1 MTRHVA
7 LVTDQAYLPWCATAV
22 QSVVDQHR
30 SGEALTIHV
39 VHDGSA
45 AAEGERLRELA
56 QGAVDVELHSVDVG
70 RVAHLP
76 GVDRFGSIV
85 WLRFLLPEV
94 LEDVERVLYLDAD
107 VLVTDR
113 LDPILDDGLADAPLA
128 AVANVVPPSEWDRLR
143 SIGLL
148 DPADVLNSGVL
159 LMDLAALRR
168 EDLLAQATDAA
179 RAFGASI
186 RWPDQDVLNV
196 VFAGRWKA
204 LHPRYNVQSSLFEWT
219 DLAAGVFGPAAA
231 EATADPAIVHFEG
244 PYSCKPWHRL
254 CTHPFRQ
261 RWIDTLARTP
271 WAGAPLDDDAV
282 TRAIAHLPQTWQHS
296 VYESVVR
303 SRGSVLGEARR
314 LGRLARRRVRE
325 GAPGAVPATPEAL
338 RPSRHAPHPLSTSI
352 DEVRTTVARCLPYTM
367 GSVERLLA
375 TIDATEYVVRRGVRG
390 ALVECGVW
398 RGGSVLAMALTL
410 RRLGVTDRDIFLFDT
425 FTGMTEPTADDTSS
439 FHDDALVEWSAAASE
454 QRPAYGEL
462 FADTTFGLGQV
473 KRLLHASGYPF
484 ERFHFV
490 AGDVEQTIP
499 DAAPAAI
506 ALLRLDTDWYA
517 STRHE
522 LVHLEPR
529 LQEGGVLIVDDYG
542 HWDGARKAVDEH
554 LADRPRLLLAR
565 SDYTGRM
572 AVKH

>member
-7 LVTDQAYLPWCATAV
+7 LVTDRAYLPWCATAV

-30 SGEALTIHV
+30 SGDALTVHV
-39 VHDGSA
+39 VHDGSLA
-45 AAEGERLRELA
+45 ADGERLHDLA
-56 QGAVDVELHSVDVG
+56 QGSVEVVLHPVDVG

-76 GVDRFGSIV
+76 GVDRFGSVV

-94 LEDVERVLYLDAD
+94 LEDIDRVLYLDAD

-113 LDPILDDGLADAPLA
+113 LEPILDDEMGVTPLA
-128 AVANVVPPSEWDRLR
+128 AVANVVAPSEWDRLR
-143 SIGLL
+143 SLGLP
-148 DPADVLNSGVL
+148 DPAEVLNSGVL
-159 LMDLAALRR
+159 VMDLATLRR
-168 EDLLAQATDAA
+168 EDLLAQATDVAS
-179 RAFGASI
+179 AFGSAI

-204 LHPRYNVQSSLFEWT
+204 LHPRYNAQTSLFEWT
-219 DLAAGVFGPAAA
+219 DLATGVFGPAAA
-231 EATADPAIVHFEG
+231 EATAAPAVVHFEG

-261 RWIDTLARTP
+261 RWVETLARTP
-271 WAGAPLDDDAV
+271 WAEAPVDEDAV
-282 TRAIAHLPQTWQHS
+282 TRAIAHLPRTWQHP
-296 VYESVVR
+296 VYESAVR
-303 SRGSVLGEARR
+303 SQASVVAEARR
-314 LGRLARRRVRE
+314 LGRLARRRLRE
-325 GAPGAVPATPEAL
+325 GAPPPVPSTPEAL
-338 RPSRHAPHPLSTSI
+338 RPTRHAPHPLSTAT
-352 DEVRTTVARCLPYTM
+352 DDVRATVARCLPYTM

-375 TIDATEYVVRRGVRG
+375 TIDATEYVVGRGVEG

-410 RRLGVTDRDIFLFDT
+410 RRLGVTDRDLFLFDT
-425 FTGMTEPTADDTSS
+425 FTGMTEPTGDDTSS
-439 FHDDALVEWSAAASE
+439 FHADALVEWSVAVSE

-473 KRLLHASGYPF
+473 RRLLHASGYPL
-484 ERFHFV
+484 ERVHFV

-499 DAAPAAI
+499 DAAPPAI

-529 LQEGGVLIVDDYG
+529 LQQGGVLIVDDYG

-554 LADRPRLLLAR
+554 LADRPQLLLAR